1 MPPFWHILVAV
12 ALAVAFWYTI
22 NMLILLG
29 MENLVRLAVHL
40 TLAIYLS
47 FKIAAAIGWIL
58 DQIDP

>member
-1 MPPFWHILVAV
+1 MPPFWHILFAV
-12 ALAVAFWYTI
+12 ALAAAFWYTI

-29 MENLVRLAVHL
+29 MEKLVRLAVHL

-47 FKIAAAIGWIL
+47 FKIAATIGWIL